1 MSQLNQRLVAAAAAL
16 LALSVFSYWNSVS
29 RADRFESGQKFLPNL
44 NPDEIVAVEILQGDE
59 QVTLSRQDD
68 FYVVEEVHDYRARNE
83 GVNRLV
89 RNLLDIEL
97 AKEIGSG
104 DNLAAELG
112 IEPPGEDTV
121 EVALQNAA
129 GSDMVRL
136 RVGNRFEGGSGN
148 YVRRLDGEENPIFLT
163 EATVLIDST
172 ADQFLQKEIVDVSS
186 SDVARIDGPDFT
198 FSTGE
203 GESDALALERVPAGR
218 REKTSEAGR
227 VKNFLS
233 RLRFS
238 EVHLADAEEVADLS
252 FDSEF
257 RYELADGSGYVVS
270 VAGRDDDRY
279 IRISGYHT
287 VQQVEIERDTPDEEL
302 QEKADILN
310 RAEEM
315 RDFND
320 YHGSWVYKLD
330 SFTGEKLDLRRADLI
345 EDEEE
350 QTEELDS

>member
-1 MSQLNQRLVAAAAAL
+1 MNQMNQRLAGAAAVL

-29 RADRFESGQKFLPNL
+29 RAERFESGQKFLPNL
-44 NPDEIVAVEILQGDE
+44 NPDEIAQVEVIQGGE
-59 QVTLSRQDD
+59 QVTLTREGDR
-68 FYVVEEVHDYRARNE
+68 YVVEEAHDYRARNE

-97 AKEIGSG
+97 AKEVGAGES
-104 DNLAAELG
+104 LAAELG

-121 EVALQNAA
+121 EVALGNAA

-136 RVGNRFEGGSGN
+136 RVGDRFAGGSGN
-148 YVRRLDGEENPIFLT
+148 YVQRLDGEDDPIYLT
-163 EATVLIDST
+163 EATVLIDSA
-172 ADQFLQKEIVDVSS
+172 ADQFLQKEIVDVASG
-186 SDVARIDGPDFT
+186 DVVRIEGPDFT
-198 FSTGE
+198 FGKAGE
-203 GESDALALERVPAGR
+203 EDAELALERVPAGR

-227 VKNFLS
+227 VRNFLS

-238 EVHLADAEEVADLS
+238 EVHLLDAEEVADLS
-252 FDSEF
+252 FDDEF
-257 RYELADGSGYVVS
+257 RYELEDGSGYVVS

-279 IRISGYHT
+279 IRIGGYHT

-302 QEKADILN
+302 QEKADILT

-345 EDEEE
+345 EDDDD
-350 QTEELDS
+350 T

>member
-1 MSQLNQRLVAAAAAL
+1 MSQLNRRLVAAAVAL
-16 LALSVFSYWNSVS
+16 LALSFFSYWNSVS
-29 RADRFESGQKFLPNL
+29 RAERFESGQKFLPNL
-44 NPDEIVAVEILQGDE
+44 NPDEIAKVEVVQGGE
-59 QVTLSRQDD
+59 QVTLSRQGEV
-68 FYVVEEVHDYRARNE
+68 YVVEEAHDYRARNE
-83 GVNRLV
+83 GVNRLM

-97 AKEIGSG
+97 AKEVGSG
-104 DNLAAELG
+104 DGLAAELG

-121 EVALQNAA
+121 EVALLNDA
-129 GSDMVRL
+129 GNDMVRL
-136 RVGNRFEGGSGN
+136 RVGNRFDGGSGN
-148 YVRRLDGEENPIFLT
+148 YVHRLDGEENPIFLT

-172 ADQFLQKEIVDVSS
+172 ADQLLQKEIVDVAG

-198 FSTGE
+198 FSTADGE
-203 GESDALALERVPAGR
+203 GAALALERVPGGK

-238 EVHLADAEEVADLS
+238 EVYLADAEELADLS
-252 FDSEF
+252 FADEF
-257 RYELADGSGYVVS
+257 RYELEDGSGYIVS

-279 IRISGYHT
+279 IRIGGYHT
-287 VQQVEIERDTPDEEL
+287 VQRVEIERDTPDEEL

-315 RDFND
+315 QEFNG

-330 SFTGEKLDLRRADLI
+330 SFTGEKLDLRRFDLI
-345 EDEEE
+345 EDVGSEEE
-350 QTEELDS
+350 S

>member
-1 MSQLNQRLVAAAAAL
+1 MSQLNQRLVAAAVGL
-16 LALSVFSYWNSVS
+16 LAISVFSYWNSVS
-29 RADRFESGQKFLPNL
+29 RAERFESGQKFLPNL
-44 NPDEIVAVEILQGDE
+44 NPDEIAAIEVLQGDE
-59 QVTLSRQDD
+59 QVTLSRQGDV
-68 FYVVEEVHDYRARNE
+68 YVVEEAHDYRARNE

-97 AKEIGSG
+97 AKEVGSG
-104 DNLAAELG
+104 DSLAAELG

-121 EVALQNAA
+121 EVALRNAA

-148 YVRRLDGEENPIFLT
+148 YVRRLDGEETPIFLT

-172 ADQFLQKEIVDVSS
+172 TDQFLQKEIVDVAS
-186 SDVARIDGPDFT
+186 SDVTRIDGPDFT
-198 FSTGE
+198 FSTGDGEE
-203 GESDALALERVPAGR
+203 GAELALVRVPSGR
-218 REKTSEAGR
+218 REKTSEVGR

-257 RYELADGSGYVVS
+257 RYELADGSGYVVA
-270 VAGRDDDRY
+270 VAAREDDRY

-345 EDEEE
+345 EDEEDDE
-350 QTEELDS
+350 GN

>member
-1 MSQLNQRLVAAAAAL
+1 MNQMNQRLAIAAAVL
-16 LALSVFSYWNSVS
+16 LALSAFSYWNSVS
-29 RADRFESGQKFLPNL
+29 RAERFESGQKFLPNL

-59 QVTLSRQDD
+59 QVTLSRQGDV
-68 FYVVEEVHDYRARNE
+68 YVVEEAHDYRARNE

-97 AKEIGSG
+97 AKEVGSG
-104 DNLAAELG
+104 ESLAAELG

-121 EVALQNAA
+121 EVALRNAA

-136 RVGNRFEGGSGN
+136 RVGDRFADGSGN
-148 YVRRLDGEENPIFLT
+148 YVRRLDGEDDPIYLT
-163 EATVLIDST
+163 AATVLIDST
-172 ADQFLQKEIVDVSS
+172 ADQFLQKEIVDVASG
-186 SDVARIDGPDFT
+186 DVVRIEGPDFT
-198 FSTGE
+198 FSKDGE
-203 GESDALALERVPAGR
+203 EGADLGLERVPSGR
-218 REKTSEAGR
+218 REKTSEVGR

-238 EVHLADAEEVADLS
+238 EAHLADDEEVADLT
-252 FDSEF
+252 FDGEF
-257 RYELADGSGYVVS
+257 RYELEDGSGYAIA
-270 VAGRDDDRY
+270 VAAREDDRY
-279 IRISGYHT
+279 IRIGGYHT
-287 VQQVEIERDTPDEEL
+287 VQQVEIERDTPEEEL

-315 RDFND
+315 QEFND

-345 EDEEE
+345 EDIEGDEE
-350 QTEELDS
+350 S

>member
-1 MSQLNQRLVAAAAAL
+1 MNQMNQRLAIAAAVL
-16 LALSVFSYWNSVS
+16 LALSAFSYWNSVS
-29 RADRFESGQKFLPNL
+29 RAERFESGQKFLPNL
-44 NPDEIVAVEILQGDE
+44 NPDEIAQVEVIQGGE
-59 QVTLSRQDD
+59 QVTLSRDGD
-68 FYVVEEVHDYRARNE
+68 RYVVEEVHDYQARNE

-97 AKEIGSG
+97 AKEVGSG
-104 DNLAAELG
+104 ESLAAELG

-121 EVALQNAA
+121 EVALRNAA

-136 RVGNRFEGGSGN
+136 RVGDRFTDGSGN
-148 YVRRLDGEENPIFLT
+148 YVRRLDGEDNPIYLT

-172 ADQFLQKEIVDVSS
+172 ADQFLQKEIVDAASG
-186 SDVARIDGPDFT
+186 DVVRIEGPDFT
-198 FSTGE
+198 FSKDGE
-203 GESDALALERVPAGR
+203 AAELALERVPSGR
-218 REKTSEAGR
+218 REKTSEVGR

-238 EVHLADAEEVADLS
+238 EVHLADDEEVADLT
-252 FDSEF
+252 FDGEF
-257 RYELADGSGYVVS
+257 RYELEDGSGYVVA
-270 VAGRDDDRY
+270 VAAREDDRY
-279 IRISGYHT
+279 IRIGGYHT
-287 VQQVEIERDTPDEEL
+287 VQQVEIERDTPEEEL

-315 RDFND
+315 QEFND

-345 EDEEE
+345 EDEDDEDT
-350 QTEELDS
+350 QGD

>member
-1 MSQLNQRLVAAAAAL
+1 MSQLNQRLVAAVVAL

-29 RADRFESGQKFLPNL
+29 RAERFESGQKFLPNL
-44 NPDEIVAVEILQGDE
+44 NPDEIAAVEILQGDE
-59 QVTLSRQDD
+59 EVTLSRQGDV
-68 FYVVEEVHDYRARNE
+68 YVVEEVHDYRARNE

-104 DNLAAELG
+104 DGLAAELG
-112 IEPPGEDTV
+112 IDPPGEDTV
-121 EVALQNAA
+121 EVALRNAA

-163 EATVLIDST
+163 EATVLIDSA
-172 ADQFLQKEIVDVSS
+172 ADQFLQKEIVDVAG

-203 GESDALALERVPAGR
+203 GESTTLALEGVPGGR
-218 REKTSEAGR
+218 REKASEVGR

-252 FDSEF
+252 FDTEF

-270 VAGRDDDRY
+270 VAGQDDDRY
-279 IRISGYHT
+279 VRISGYHT

-320 YHGSWVYKLD
+320 YQGSWVYKLD

-345 EDEEE
+345 EDIGGDEE
-350 QTEELDS
+350 S

>member
-1 MSQLNQRLVAAAAAL
+1 MSQTNRRLAVAAAVV

-29 RADRFESGQKFLPNL
+29 RAERFERGQKFLPNL
-44 NPDEIVAVEILQGDE
+44 NPDEIAQVEVIQGED
-59 QVTLSRQDD
+59 QVTLSRSGDR
-68 FYVVEEVHDYRARNE
+68 YVVEEVHDYPARNE
-83 GVNRLV
+83 GVNRLL

-97 AKEIGSG
+97 AKEVGAGES
-104 DNLAAELG
+104 LAAELG

-121 EVALQNAA
+121 EVALRNA
-129 GSDMVRL
+129 GGNDMVRL
-136 RVGNRFEGGSGN
+136 RVGNRFDGGSGN

-172 ADQFLQKEIVDVSS
+172 ADQFLEKEIVDVAG

-198 FSTGE
+198 FSTADGE
-203 GESDALALERVPAGR
+203 GAELALERVPGGK
-218 REKTSEAGR
+218 REKASEVGR

-238 EVHLADAEEVADLS
+238 EVFVLDAEEAADLS
-252 FDSEF
+252 FESEF

-279 IRISGYHT
+279 IRIGGFHT
-287 VQQVEIERDTPDEEL
+287 VERVEIERDTPDEEL

-315 RDFND
+315 QEFNSD
-320 YHGSWVYKLD
+320 HGSWVYKLD
-330 SFTGEKLDLRRADLI
+330 SFTGEKLDLRRVDLI
-345 EDEEE
+345 EDEEDD
-350 QTEELDS
+350 EES